1 MGKGEET
8 KGDRDKEAE
17 YEDKDKEAFTFQE
30 AGNKLKAL
38 YNISNETRVLY
49 LRC

>member
-1 MGKGEET
+1 VGKGEET

-17 YEDKDKEAFTFQE
+17 YEDKDKEAFTFQ